1 MQDFKLPIEY
11 QRKYDVPGSMAEDLE
26 LVHSR
31 GDGKSMYDVL
41 LAPNTDM
48 AHFAAE
54 RASHFYTDDTQYL
67 KESVALVRK
76 VDWNVYGAASSF
88 ATVWKEH
95 QGIADFNALF
105 HFVEHPRLERLNHS
119 TWLLFILS
127 IQSIL
132 SPLLFMI
139 SPLIVLIIPFAI
151 LQLTQKGV
159 CWESYK
165 VALTEVLK
173 RHALGSIFFGP
184 KNLNGIVSSGAA
196 LGLFLVQLYTSVQS
210 CWQFHRNLHR
220 VHTFLDQSGA
230 YFAHTIVMM
239 HEVEAKASAKFQG
252 FAADVRARRVALQEM
267 KALID
272 QVEPFKYGVR
282 EVKQLGYI
290 RYIFYKMKHE
300 VAWTKAIDYSL
311 GFHGYVENMSKLK
324 NLLAKK
330 RVAPC
335 RFGGK
340 HDKGGVRFTKIH
352 YPPHS
357 DHKKHTYALT
367 KKIGKLVTGPNAS
380 GKTTYIKSAMLG
392 VLFSQQFGCGFYQ
405 KATLTP
411 FQELCCYLNIP
422 DTSGR
427 DSLFQAEARR
437 CKEILDRV
445 KNGRRM
451 FCIFD
456 ELFSGTNP
464 YEASAS
470 AYGVLTHLSN
480 QPNVWFLLT
489 THFLD
494 LCIKLDESPKLQNVH
509 LKTTRNPDQ
518 SIRYDYSLVLGI
530 SDVKGGVQVL
540 QDLKFPATV
549 IECAKSY

>member
-1 MQDFKLPIEY
+1 MEDFKLPIEY
-11 QRKYDVPGSMAEDLE
+11 QRKYAVPESMVEDLE

-31 GDGKSMYDVL
+31 GGGSSMYDVL
-41 LAPNTDM
+41 LAPKTDM
-48 AHFAAE
+48 AHFAAA
-54 RASHFYTDDTQYL
+54 RASQFYTDDKQYL
-67 KESVALVRK
+67 KEAVALVRK
-76 VDWNVYGAASSF
+76 VDWRVYGDASVF
-88 ATVWKEH
+88 ATAWKEH
-95 QGIADFNALF
+95 QQIVDFNALF
-105 HFVEHPRLERLNHS
+105 HFVEHPRLERLNHYS
-119 TWLLFILS
+119 WLLFILS

-132 SPLLFMI
+132 SPLLFLI

-159 CWESYK
+159 CWETYK
-165 VALTEVLK
+165 VALMEVLK

-184 KNLNGIVSSGAA
+184 KNLNGIMSSGAA
-196 LGLFLVQLYTSVQS
+196 LGLFLVQLYTSGQS

-220 VHTFLDQSGA
+220 VHTFLEQSGA
-230 YFAHTIVMM
+230 YFAHTIDMM
-239 HEVEAKASAKFQG
+239 QEVEAKASSKFQA
-252 FAADVRARRVALQEM
+252 FAADVRARRQCLQEI

-272 QVEPFKYGVR
+272 QVDAFKYGFR

-300 VAWTKAIDYSL
+300 VEWTKAIDYSL
-311 GFHGYVENMSKLK
+311 GLHGFVENMAHLKLM
-324 NLLAKK
+324 LTKK

-335 RFGGK
+335 RFD
-340 HDKGGVRFTKIH
+340 DKGGVKFAKIH
-352 YPPHS
+352 YPPHA
-357 DHKKHTYALT
+357 DHKKHTYTLT
-367 KKIGKLVTGPNAS
+367 KQIGKLVTGPNAS

-480 QPNVWFLLT
+480 LPNVWFLLT

-494 LCIKLDESPKLQNVH
+494 LCIKLDDCPNLQNVH
-509 LKTTRNPDQ
+509 LKTTRNADQ
-518 SIRYDYSLVLGI
+518 SIRYDYSLVGGI